1 MHPIGGGNERME
13 AARAF
18 ETATDSL
25 RRTLRDGRVAALFLF
40 FILAM
45 SILETPRAD
54 PDMFA
59 RVAVGRLVQRDGGV
73 SHTDPFAYTPKLDR
87 WVDHE
92 WLSGVIFWRAAEFG
106 GDGWLVLLSLLC
118 MAAALVAVAS
128 AQRRIAPEGAPV
140 RSWLFACL
148 LPLPWVWRSVIRS
161 QVFTYLLLPVFLF
174 AMADYRNRKDPR
186 ILVPLPF
193 LMLFWAN
200 AHGGFVTGLGLL
212 GLFALTSVRDGRRL
226 AAPLW
231 IATAG
236 CVVATLFTPYGIEF
250 WRYMAGA
257 LTMDRAVITEWGSLI
272 RTPGLA
278 LWVGAIAAVW
288 IAGLLRLRF
297 RVPLEWIVLPSI
309 ALVFAIR
316 SGRLSAAFLM
326 TVAVFGI
333 VPVNALLQSIGSRLP
348 ALPETWRRAAAVCA
362 AVAIVPLSL
371 PVARAVLNPGEIELS
386 YQAYPVGALEW
397 LRENRD
403 GGDVLVGFAEG
414 SYALWRLHP
423 RFLVSIDGRYEEVYP
438 QETVDLVF
446 AALDPLAEGHHDAFD
461 TVRPDFI
468 VVRTDGPAG
477 SEFGAGWKRIY
488 DDGRFK
494 LFEASSER
502 EASSALPASAP
513 QSVRPIWDPLF

>member
-1 MHPIGGGNERME
+1 ME
-13 AARAF
+13 AARTF

-25 RRTLRDGRVAALFLF
+25 RRILRDGRVAALFLF

-45 SILETPRAD
+45 SILESPRAD

-92 WLSGVIFWRAAEFG
+92 WLSGVIFWRVAESG
-106 GDGWLVLLSLLC
+106 GDGGLILLSLLC
-118 MAAALVAVAS
+118 MAGALVTVAG
-128 AQRRIAPEGAPV
+128 AQRRIAPTGAPV

-148 LPLPWVWRSVIRS
+148 LPIPWLWRSVIRS
-161 QVFTYLLLPVFLF
+161 QVFTYLLLPAFLL
-174 AMADYRNRKDPR
+174 AMADYRKREDPR
-186 ILVPLPF
+186 VLIPLPF

-212 GLFALTSVRDGRRL
+212 GLFAITSIRDGRRF

-231 IATAG
+231 IASAG
-236 CVVATLFTPYGIEF
+236 CVVATLLTPYGFEF

-257 LTMDRAVITEWGSLI
+257 LTMDRPAITEWGGLI
-272 RTPGLA
+272 QTPGLA
-278 LWVGAIAAVW
+278 VWVGAIVAVW
-288 IAGLLRLRF
+288 VAGLMRLRF
-297 RVPLEWIVLPSI
+297 KVPLEWIVLPSI

-333 VPVNALLQSIGSRLP
+333 VPVSALVQSFRSHVP
-348 ALPETWRRAAAVCA
+348 AVPETWRRAAAVC
-362 AVAIVPLSL
+362 VAFGLVPLSL
-371 PVARAVLNPGEIELS
+371 PVARAVMNPGQVQLS
-386 YQAYPVGALEW
+386 YEAYPVGALEW

-403 GGDVLVGFAEG
+403 GGNVLVGFAEG

-423 RFLVSIDGRYEEVYP
+423 RFMVSMDGRYEEVYP

-446 AALDPLAEGHHDAFD
+446 AALDPLAEGHHVAFEA
-461 TVRPDFI
+461 VRPDFI
-468 VVRTDGPAG
+468 VVGTEG
-477 SEFGAGWKRIY
+477 SEGSGFGAEWEAVY
-488 DDGRFK
+488 DDGRFR
-494 LFEASSER
+494 LLEETETAER
-502 EASSALPASAP
+502 EITPEPPASAP
-513 QSVRPIWDPLF
+513 RAVRPVWDPLF

>member
-1 MHPIGGGNERME
+1 ME

-25 RRTLRDGRVAALFLF
+25 RRILRDGRVAALFLF

-92 WLSGVIFWRAAEFG
+92 WLSGVIFWRVAEFG

-128 AQRRIAPEGAPV
+128 AQRRIAPDRAPV

-148 LPLPWVWRSVIRS
+148 LPLPWVWRSIIRS

-174 AMADYRNRKDPR
+174 AMADYRKRKDPR

-212 GLFALTSVRDGRRL
+212 GVFALISVRDGRRF
-226 AAPLW
+226 AAALW

-278 LWVGAIAAVW
+278 LWVGTIAAVW
-288 IAGLLRLRF
+288 IAGLVRLRF
-297 RVPLEWIVLPSI
+297 RVPLEWIVLPLI

-316 SGRLSAAFLM
+316 SGRLSAAFLV

-333 VPVNALLQSIGSRLP
+333 VPVHALVQSIGSRIP
-348 ALPETWRRAAAVCA
+348 AVPETWRRAAAVCA

-371 PVARAVLNPGEIELS
+371 PVARAVMNPGEIELS

-446 AALDPLAEGHHDAFD
+446 AALDPMAEGHHDAFE

-468 VVRTDGPAG
+468 VVRTEGPAG
-477 SEFGAGWKRIY
+477 SEFGAEWERIY

-494 LFEASSER
+494 LFEDSSGR
-502 EASSALPASAP
+502 EASSVLPASAP
-513 QSVRPIWDPLF
+513 RAVRPIWDPLF

>member
-1 MHPIGGGNERME
+1 ME
-13 AARAF
+13 AARTF

-25 RRTLRDGRVAALFLF
+25 RRILRDGRVAALFLF

-45 SILETPRAD
+45 SILESPRAD

-92 WLSGVIFWRAAEFG
+92 WLSGVIFWRVAEFG
-106 GDGWLVLLSLLC
+106 GDGWLILLSLLC
-118 MAAALVAVAS
+118 MAAALVTVAG
-128 AQRRIAPEGAPV
+128 AQRRIAPKGAPV

-148 LPLPWVWRSVIRS
+148 LPIPWLWRSVIRS
-161 QVFTYLLLPVFLF
+161 QAFTYLLLPVFLL
-174 AMADYRNRKDPR
+174 AMADYRKREDPR
-186 ILVPLPF
+186 GLIPLPF

-212 GLFALTSVRDGRRL
+212 GLFALTSIRDGRRF

-231 IATAG
+231 IVTAG
-236 CVVATLFTPYGIEF
+236 CVVATLFTPYGFEF

-257 LTMDRAVITEWGSLI
+257 LTMDRPAITEWGGLI

-278 LWVGAIAAVW
+278 VWVGAIAAVW
-288 IAGLLRLRF
+288 IVGLMRF
-297 RVPLEWIVLPSI
+297 RFKVPLEWIILPSI

-333 VPVNALLQSIGSRLP
+333 GPVHALVQSIRPRLP
-348 ALPETWRRAAAVCA
+348 VFPETWRRAAAVCA
-362 AVAIVPLSL
+362 ALALVPLSA
-371 PVARAVLNPGEIELS
+371 PVVRAVANPGRMQLS
-386 YQAYPVGALEW
+386 YEAYPVSALEW
-397 LRENRD
+397 LRENR
-403 GGDVLVGFAEG
+403 GRGDVLVGFTEG

-446 AALDPLAEGHHDAFD
+446 AALDPGAEGHHDAFEA
-461 TVRPDFI
+461 VRPDFI
-468 VVRTDGPAG
+468 VVRTEDLSG
-477 SEFGAGWKRIY
+477 SGFGAEWNTVY
-488 DDGRFK
+488 DDGRFI
-494 LFEASSER
+494 LLEDSDER
-502 EASSALPASAP
+502 GVSPAPPASAP
-513 QSVRPIWDPLF
+513 GVVRPIWDPLF